1 MRGRFTAEDL
11 DFQEKI
17 AYRTGLGDDT
27 AVVPAIQAGRD
38 EALGME
44 PARFEFAATCFPT
57 IQELLDKAGVRA
69 DQVNFVITN
78 SSLFN
83 PTPSLSAMIVNHF
96 KMSKKTIGYSLG
108 GMGCSAGIIALDLA
122 RELLELH
129 PNSYALVVSHENITN
144 NFYVGKAT
152 AATYCSM
159 CSSLAASR
167 SCAVWKTLS
176 MQATCW
182 SLIPLFTAAVSPTDG
197 ILSHITRPCCCAGND
212 RSMLIPNVLFRANGS
227 AVLLSNKSGD
237 MRRSKYFIRNVV
249 RTHLAADDVAY
260 NCVIQMEDAERNVGT
275 STTACVG
282 QVYCRP
288 VTATQV
294 CTFKRS

>member
-1 MRGRFTAEDL
+1 MLSYASCLLSQAMAGWHLTHVVFHCQSLCSWRFPRAQLRKLCEKRGRFTAEDL

-17 AYRTGLGDDT
+17 AFRTGLGDDT

-57 IQELLDKAGVRA
+57 IQEVLDKAGVGA
-69 DQVNFVITN
+69 DQINFVITN

-96 KMSKKTIGYSLG
+96 KMGKKTIGYSLG

-144 NFYVGKAT
+144 NFYVGEHGA
-152 AATYCSM
+152 C
-159 CSSLAASR
+159 
-167 SCAVWKTLS
+167 
-176 MQATCW
+176 TC
-182 SLIPLFTAAVSPTDG
+182 
-197 ILSHITRPCCCAGND
+197 N
-212 RSMLIPNVLFRANGS
+212 
-227 AVLLSNKSGD
+227 
-237 MRRSKYFIRNVV
+237 
-249 RTHLAADDVAY
+249 
-260 NCVIQMEDAERNVGT
+260 
-275 STTACVG
+275 
-282 QVYCRP
+282 
-288 VTATQV
+288 
-294 CTFKRS
+294 

>member
-1 MRGRFTAEDL
+1 MSCSWRFPRAQLRDLCEKRGRFTAEDL

-17 AYRTGLGDDT
+17 AFRTGLGDDT

-57 IQELLDKAGVRA
+57 IQELLDKTGVRA
-69 DQVNFVITN
+69 DQISFVITN

-96 KMSKKTIGYSLG
+96 KMGKRTIGYSLG

-144 NFYVGKAT
+144 NFYVGEWRERT
-152 AATYCSM
+152 DSDM
-159 CSSLAASR
+159 V
-167 SCAVWKTLS
+167 VWHVRVGRP
-176 MQATCW
+176 MPPAQ
-182 SLIPLFTAAVSPTDG
+182 
-197 ILSHITRPCCCAGND
+197 TRPMQLSCKLLTQQQLPQLHQEQQALSLTSWRG
-212 RSMLIPNVLFRANGS
+212 GS
-227 AVLLSNKSGD
+227 ALSALE
-237 MRRSKYFIRNVV
+237 V
-249 RTHLAADDVAY
+249 
-260 NCVIQMEDAERNVGT
+260 
-275 STTACVG
+275 STWAKWLW
-282 QVYCRP
+282 
-288 VTATQV
+288 VTL
-294 CTFKRS
+294 F

>member
-144 NFYVGKAT
+144 NFYVGRST
-152 AATYCSM
+152 AATDCYVCLQQP
-159 CSSLAASR
+159 SLAAVLFEHLLHAGSLLVTKPTLLGQFAQQQ
-167 SCAVWKTLS
+167 SVHLITHTACCVPALAVV
-176 MQATCW
+176 QAT
-182 SLIPLFTAAVSPTDG
+182 TAACSSPM
-197 ILSHITRPCCCAGND
+197 SCSAP
-212 RSMLIPNVLFRANGS
+212 M
-227 AVLLSNKSGD
+227 AVLCCSAT
-237 MRRSKYFIRNVV
+237 RA
-249 RTHLAADDVAY
+249 RTCAAPS
-260 NCVIQMEDAERNVGT
+260 T
-275 STTACVG
+275 SSATLCAHTWQQTMWRTTVSS
-282 QVYCRP
+282 RWRTP
-288 VTATQV
+288 SAT
-294 CTFKRS
+294 

>member
-1 MRGRFTAEDL
+1 MAVGPCIPTIGAELMLSYASCLLSQAMAGWHLTHVVFHCQSLCSWRFPRAQLRKLCEKRGRFTAEDL

-17 AYRTGLGDDT
+17 AFRTGLGDDT

-57 IQELLDKAGVRA
+57 IQEVLDKAGVGA
-69 DQVNFVITN
+69 DQINFVITN

-96 KMSKKTIGYSLG
+96 KMGKKTIGYSLG

-144 NFYVGKAT
+144 NFYVGEHGA
-152 AATYCSM
+152 C
-159 CSSLAASR
+159 
-167 SCAVWKTLS
+167 
-176 MQATCW
+176 TC
-182 SLIPLFTAAVSPTDG
+182 D
-197 ILSHITRPCCCAGND
+197 
-212 RSMLIPNVLFRANGS
+212 
-227 AVLLSNKSGD
+227 
-237 MRRSKYFIRNVV
+237 
-249 RTHLAADDVAY
+249 
-260 NCVIQMEDAERNVGT
+260 
-275 STTACVG
+275 
-282 QVYCRP
+282 
-288 VTATQV
+288 
-294 CTFKRS
+294 